1 MSNEEKKTGIIGE
14 TLKHLREQKGLS
26 MSAIANEFG
35 ISLGAY
41 QKYENNTRDVSTSLL
56 KAIADFYNVSTDY
69 LLGRT
74 EIKAMAGT
82 TPAEQLDVTA
92 AEQEIIRRYAEFPE
106 DLRLLLLDTIRKLVG
121 LPDDVGEVRPVI
133 VFTRCHRM
141 KASAGAG
148 FDLDNDDE
156 WRDIRIY
163 DCPEAYQADF
173 AVEVDGASME
183 PDYHDGDIVFVK
195 LADEVP
201 VGAVGL
207 FIHDGKG
214 YIKERG
220 EKCLISRN
228 PEYENICGEC
238 RTVGAVIGKA
248 EMAQ

>member
-1 MSNEEKKTGIIGE
+1 MEFKEIIKELRKSKDYSADYVAEKIDIPAGSYK
-14 TLKHLREQKGLS
+14 
-26 MSAIANEFG
+26 
-35 ISLGAY
+35 
-41 QKYENNTRDVSTSLL
+41 KYESGILNPGVPVVIKL
-56 KAIADFYNVSTDY
+56 ADFYNVSTDY

-74 EIKAMAGT
+74 DIKAMAGT

-106 DLRLLLLDTIRKLVG
+106 EVRLLLLETIRKLVG
-121 LPDDVGEVRPVI
+121 LPDAPEDLRPVI

-148 FDLDNDDE
+148 FDLDNVDE

-173 AVEVDGASME
+173 AVEVDGDSME

-195 LADEVP
+195 LSEDVP

-207 FIHDGKG
+207 FVHDGKG

-220 EKCLISRN
+220 EKYLISRN
-228 PEYENICGEC
+228 PDYPDIHGEC
-238 RTVGAVIGKA
+238 RAVGVVIGKA
-248 EMAQ
+248 ELAL

>member
-1 MSNEEKKTGIIGE
+1 MIGE
-14 TLKHLREQKGLS
+14 TLKKLRDEKGLTLKQ
-26 MSAIANEFG
+26 MGEI
-35 ISLGAY
+35 LGVSHMTY
-41 QKYENNTRDVSTSLL
+41 QRYEKNDTDVSTEMLSKL
-56 KAIADFYNVSTDY
+56 ADFYGVSADY

-82 TPAEQLDVTA
+82 SPAEQLDVTA

-106 DLRLLLLDTIRKLVG
+106 ELRLLLLDTIRKLVG
-121 LPDDVGEVRPVI
+121 LPEVPEDTRPVI

-148 FDLDNDDE
+148 FDLENDDE
-156 WRDIRIY
+156 WREVRIY
-163 DCPEAYQADF
+163 DCQEAHDADF
-173 AVEVDGASME
+173 AVEVDGDSME
-183 PDYHDGDIVFVK
+183 PDYHDGEIVFVK

-228 PEYENICGEC
+228 PDYPDIHGEC
-238 RTVGAVIGKA
+238 CVVGAVIGKA
-248 EMAQ
+248 EMA

>member
-1 MSNEEKKTGIIGE
+1 MKNNFKQ
-14 TLKHLREQKGLS
+14 LREDNSITQKEFADKFGLTLRAWQS
-26 MSAIANEFG
+26 YEQGVSEP
-35 ISLGAY
+35 
-41 QKYENNTRDVSTSLL
+41 KYEVLC
-56 KAIADFYNVSTDY
+56 KIADEFKVSTDY

-156 WRDIRIY
+156 WHDIRIY

-195 LADEVP
+195 LSEDVP

>member
-1 MSNEEKKTGIIGE
+1 MIGE
-14 TLKHLREQKGLS
+14 ILRVLRDEKGLTLKQMGE
-26 MSAIANEFG
+26 I
-35 ISLGAY
+35 LGVSHMTY
-41 QKYENNTRDVSTSLL
+41 QRYEKNDTDVSTDMLVKLS
-56 KAIADFYNVSTDY
+56 DFYGVSADY

-74 EIKAMAGT
+74 DIKAMAGT

-92 AEQEIIRRYAEFPE
+92 AEQEIIRRYTEFPE
-106 DLRLLLLDTIRKLVG
+106 EVRLLLLETIRKLVG
-121 LPDDVGEVRPVI
+121 LPDAPEDLRPVI

-141 KASAGAG
+141 KASAGMG
-148 FDLDNDDE
+148 YDLDNADE
-156 WRDIRIY
+156 WRDVRIY

-173 AVEVDGASME
+173 AVEVDGDSME

-195 LADEVP
+195 LSEDVP

-228 PEYENICGEC
+228 PDYPNIEGEC
-238 RTVGAVIGKA
+238 RVVGAVIGKA
-248 EMAQ
+248 EQAM

>member
-56 KAIADFYNVSTDY
+56 KTIADFYGVSTDY

-74 EIKAMAGT
+74 NIKAMIGCSPEEQASAT
-82 TPAEQLDVTA
+82 AEEVLKRYTAFPDDVRLL
-92 AEQEIIRRYAEFPE
+92 ILNLIRKVIGLPEVPE
-106 DLRLLLLDTIRKLVG
+106 DL
-121 LPDDVGEVRPVI
+121 RPVI

-141 KASAGAG
+141 KASAGMG
-148 FDLDNDDE
+148 YDLDNEDE

-173 AVEVDGASME
+173 AVEVDGDSME
-183 PDYHDGDIVFVK
+183 PDYHDGDIVFVR
-195 LADEVP
+195 LSEDVP

-207 FIHDGKG
+207 FIHDGRG

-220 EKCLISRN
+220 EKYLISRN
-228 PEYENICGEC
+228 PDYPDIHGEC
-238 RTVGAVIGKA
+238 RAVGVVIGKA
-248 EMAQ
+248 EPAL

>member
-1 MSNEEKKTGIIGE
+1 MIGE
-14 TLKHLREQKGLS
+14 TLKKLRDEKGLTLKQ
-26 MSAIANEFG
+26 MGEI
-35 ISLGAY
+35 LGVSHMTY
-41 QKYENNTRDVSTSLL
+41 QRYEKNDTDVSTEMLSKL
-56 KAIADFYNVSTDY
+56 ADFYGVSTDY

-82 TPAEQLDVTA
+82 TPAEQLDVSAVEKRIIERYTQLDENMRAVCVEVFRQLTGA
-92 AEQEIIRRYAEFPE
+92 AFPGENEKPDIIVYSRM
-106 DLRLLLLDTIRKLVG
+106 
-121 LPDDVGEVRPVI
+121 
-133 VFTRCHRM
+133 HRM

-148 FDLDNDDE
+148 YDLDNEDN

-163 DCPEAYQADF
+163 DCPEAESADF
-173 AVEVDGASME
+173 AVEVDGDSME
-183 PDYHDGDIVFVK
+183 PDYHDGEIVFIR

-201 VGAVGL
+201 VGSVGL

-238 RTVGAVIGKA
+238 KTVGVVIGKA
-248 EMAQ
+248 ETAE

>member
-1 MSNEEKKTGIIGE
+1 MSIRETESVTLKDLRKEKKLNQGELAELLGI
-14 TLKHLREQKGLS
+14 TAQ
-26 MSAIANEFG
+26 
-35 ISLGAY
+35 AY
-41 QKYENNTRDVSTSLL
+41 QKYEYGTAELTHENLVKL
-56 KAIADFYNVSTDY
+56 ADFYGVSTDY

-74 EIKAMAGT
+74 DIKAMAGT
-82 TPAEQLDVTA
+82 SPAEQLDVTVT
-92 AEQEIIRRYAEFPE
+92 EQEMIERYTQLPEEWRLIFLDIIKKLAGVP
-106 DLRLLLLDTIRKLVG
+106 DDAVLDT
-121 LPDDVGEVRPVI
+121 RPVI

-148 FDLDNDDE
+148 FDLENDDE
-156 WRDIRIY
+156 WREVRIY

-195 LADEVP
+195 LSEDVP

>member
-1 MSNEEKKTGIIGE
+1 MIGE
-14 TLKHLREQKGLS
+14 ILRVLRDEKGLTLKQMGE
-26 MSAIANEFG
+26 I
-35 ISLGAY
+35 LGVSHMTY
-41 QKYENNTRDVSTSLL
+41 QRYEKNDTDVSTDMLVKLS
-56 KAIADFYNVSTDY
+56 DFYGVSADY

-74 EIKAMAGT
+74 DIKARAGT

-195 LADEVP
+195 LSEDVP

>member
-1 MSNEEKKTGIIGE
+1 MIGE
-14 TLKHLREQKGLS
+14 TLKTLRDEKGLTLKQ
-26 MSAIANEFG
+26 MGEI
-35 ISLGAY
+35 LGVSHMTY
-41 QKYENNTRDVSTSLL
+41 QRYEKNDTDVSTDMLTKL
-56 KAIADFYNVSTDY
+56 ADFYGVSADY

-92 AEQEIIRRYAEFPE
+92 AEQEIIRRYTEFPE
-106 DLRLLLLDTIRKLVG
+106 ELRLLLLETIRKLVG
-121 LPDDVGEVRPVI
+121 LPEAPEDLRPVI

-141 KASAGAG
+141 KASAGTG
-148 FDLDNDDE
+148 YDLDNEDE

-173 AVEVDGASME
+173 AVEVDGDSME

-195 LADEVP
+195 LSEDVP

-207 FIHDGKG
+207 FIHDGRG

-220 EKCLISRN
+220 EKYLISRN
-228 PEYENICGEC
+228 PDYPDIHGEC
-238 RTVGAVIGKA
+238 RAVGVVIGKA
-248 EMAQ
+248 EPAL

>member
-1 MSNEEKKTGIIGE
+1 MKNNFKQIREENGLTQKDCADKFGL
-14 TLKHLREQKGLS
+14 TLRAWQSYEQGVS
-26 MSAIANEFG
+26 EP
-35 ISLGAY
+35 
-41 QKYENNTRDVSTSLL
+41 KYEVLCR
-56 KAIADFYNVSTDY
+56 IADEFNVSTDY

-74 EIKAMAGT
+74 EIKAMVGGS
-82 TPAEQLDVTA
+82 PEEQLDVTA
-92 AEQEIIRRYAEFPE
+92 AEQEIIRRYTEFPE
-106 DLRLLLLDTIRKLVG
+106 NVRLLLLETIRKLVG
-121 LPDDVGEVRPVI
+121 LPEAADVRPVI

-148 FDLDNDDE
+148 FDLDNADE

-163 DCPEAYQADF
+163 DCPEAQDADF
-173 AVEVDGASME
+173 AVEVDGRSME
-183 PDYHDGDIVFVK
+183 PDYLDGEIVFIK

-207 FIHDGKG
+207 FIHDGRG

-238 RTVGAVIGKA
+238 KTVGVVIGRA
-248 EMAQ
+248 ETAV

>member
-1 MSNEEKKTGIIGE
+1 MEFKEIIKELRKSKDYSADYVAEKIDIPAGSYK
-14 TLKHLREQKGLS
+14 
-26 MSAIANEFG
+26 
-35 ISLGAY
+35 
-41 QKYENNTRDVSTSLL
+41 KYESGILNPGVPVVIKL
-56 KAIADFYNVSTDY
+56 ADFYGVSTDY

-82 TPAEQLDVTA
+82 SPAEQLDVTVT
-92 AEQEIIRRYAEFPE
+92 EQEMIERYTQLPEEWRLIFLDIIKKLAGVP
-106 DLRLLLLDTIRKLVG
+106 DDAVLDT
-121 LPDDVGEVRPVI
+121 RPVI

-148 FDLDNDDE
+148 FDLDNEDE

-163 DCPEAYQADF
+163 DCPEAETADF
-173 AVEVDGASME
+173 AVEVDGDSME
-183 PDYHDGDIVFVK
+183 PDYHDGEIVFIR

-207 FIHDGKG
+207 FIHEGKG

-238 RTVGAVIGKA
+238 KTVGVVIGKA
-248 EMAQ
+248 ETAV

>member
-1 MSNEEKKTGIIGE
+1 MKDQLQELRKEKKFTQEEAANQFGV
-14 TLKHLREQKGLS
+14 KLS
-26 MSAIANEFG
+26 T
-35 ISLGAY
+35 Y
-41 QKYENNTRDVSTSLL
+41 QKYERDAISPPYDILV
-56 KAIADFYNVSTDY
+56 KIADFYNVSTDY

-82 TPAEQLDVTA
+82 TPAEQLDVSAVEKRIIERYTQLDENMRAVCVEVFRQLTGA
-92 AEQEIIRRYAEFPE
+92 AFPGENEKPDIIVYSRM
-106 DLRLLLLDTIRKLVG
+106 
-121 LPDDVGEVRPVI
+121 
-133 VFTRCHRM
+133 HRM

-148 FDLDNDDE
+148 YDLDNEDN

-163 DCPEAYQADF
+163 DCPEAETADF
-173 AVEVDGASME
+173 AVEVDGDSME
-183 PDYHDGDIVFVK
+183 PDYHDGEIVFIR

-238 RTVGAVIGKA
+238 RTVGLVIGKA
-248 EMAQ
+248 ETAP

>member
-1 MSNEEKKTGIIGE
+1 MKNNFKQIREDNGLTQKECADKFGL
-14 TLKHLREQKGLS
+14 TLRAWQSYEQGVS
-26 MSAIANEFG
+26 EP
-35 ISLGAY
+35 
-41 QKYENNTRDVSTSLL
+41 KYEVLCR
-56 KAIADFYNVSTDY
+56 IADEFNVSTDY

-82 TPAEQLDVTA
+82 TPAEQLDVSAVEKRIIERYTQLDENMRAVCVEVFRQLTGA
-92 AEQEIIRRYAEFPE
+92 AFPGENEKPDIIVYSRM
-106 DLRLLLLDTIRKLVG
+106 
-121 LPDDVGEVRPVI
+121 
-133 VFTRCHRM
+133 HRM

-148 FDLDNDDE
+148 YDLDNEDN

-163 DCPEAYQADF
+163 DCPEAETADF
-173 AVEVDGASME
+173 AVEVDGDSME
-183 PDYHDGDIVFVK
+183 PDYHDGEIVFIR

-207 FIHDGKG
+207 FIHEGKG

-238 RTVGAVIGKA
+238 KTVGLAIGKA
-248 EMAQ
+248 EIAP

>member
-1 MSNEEKKTGIIGE
+1 MEFKEIIKELRKSKDYSADYVAEKIDIPAGSYK
-14 TLKHLREQKGLS
+14 
-26 MSAIANEFG
+26 
-35 ISLGAY
+35 
-41 QKYENNTRDVSTSLL
+41 KYESGILNPGVPVVIKL
-56 KAIADFYNVSTDY
+56 ADFYNVSTDY

-74 EIKAMAGT
+74 DIKAMAGT

-148 FDLDNDDE
+148 FDLDNQDE

-195 LADEVP
+195 LSEDVP